1 MGEIPPAEPGDIY
14 SEQRHLLLEDKF
26 MFIGVMED
34 LSARQNLEHVSLP
47 LRGKVARF
55 SVTDE

>member
-1 MGEIPPAEPGDIY
+1 MIKNPKKQNFATDFTLSG
-14 SEQRHLLLEDKF
+14 DKF

>member
-14 SEQRHLLLEDKF
+14 YLRYKF